1 MSKLTLMNYQEIS
14 KCLAQCD
21 EHINEG
27 GGKITS
33 VVLAGFNLPD
43 NIKNFIKQ
51 DYKTV
56 KKIVDFY
63 YQDFSIKSAGRSN
76 TNIDFITNKTNNKK
90 TKIIEFNNEIFCWL
104 KSINFFDNNQKIS
117 QQDKSVFIYDLTWC
131 RKNQKISIE
140 KSIEN
145 NFISGIDLQCTGAG
159 KTYIILSKAH
169 YFSQINNQNVLLFCE
184 RKYILENEF
193 SPNKEIDKRIFD
205 KSKTNII
212 NLVTDSDKK
221 FYKNIKGNNNL
232 IIVNRAFLSSNNRY
246 QKITKDLNIG
256 LILVDECQSS
266 TAQKTFEI
274 LEYLKSLNTKL
285 IGFSASPIVKKR
297 FGNYSLLYGLNGQIN
312 YLSNYSIFNAII
324 DDPPVCLP
332 FKINLYDLKDKNP
345 NFLLELINDYLPI
358 LPYKKIIVWFRKTE
372 DCDIY
377 FKKFNGK
384 LKDIKVF
391 ISHNKI
397 GSTNDSEFINME
409 KNCIMLCVNRFREG
423 TNMNTLDLGIMLDA
437 DIERGEIPTIQMCG
451 RLLRFDKNQFKK
463 YGLVVDFSSK
473 SQIIEKII
481 KYYCDILNSDIDE
494 NLITYIKNNIIVNK
508 KDKQLI
514 FNLNK
519 TKNIIIQFKTLEINW
534 DTIKNEAIQWIEN
547 LFAFNIYLVPISN
560 NVIIN
565 NNFKKTVCNKVQ
577 VRNTKTFVWGC
588 KEDLNKNIKTN
599 DVVMFHNNI
608 NEEIKFY
615 RVSETFVDSTV
626 GELLWN
632 DSLYSRIFTLNY
644 INQNKI
650 SRKNLFEMIGY
661 KENYVPRTT
670 TQIKSLSKNNLNT
683 FKNWLNSNIQPDY
696 YSDDSENCLILESNI
711 NTELESDT
719 ESNDETE
726 EIEIKG
732 KTYILEGAKVYE
744 KTKKCTKG
752 EQYGALNAKAL
763 TTALRTYANG
773 KVKKLPAPKEI
784 EV

>member
-1 MSKLTLMNYQEIS
+1 MS
-14 KCLAQCD
+14 
-21 EHINEG
+21 
-27 GGKITS
+27 
-33 VVLAGFNLPD
+33 
-43 NIKNFIKQ
+43 
-51 DYKTV
+51 
-56 KKIVDFY
+56 
-63 YQDFSIKSAGRSN
+63 
-76 TNIDFITNKTNNKK
+76 
-90 TKIIEFNNEIFCWL
+90 L
-104 KSINFFDNNQKIS
+104 K
-117 QQDKSVFIYDLTWC
+117 
-131 RKNQKISIE
+131 
-140 KSIEN
+140 N
-145 NFISGIDLQCTGAG
+145 NFTSGIDLQCTGAG

-205 KSKTNII
+205 NLKTNII
-212 NLVTDSDKK
+212 NLVTDPDKK

-246 QKITKDLNIG
+246 KKITKKLNIG
-256 LILVDECQSS
+256 LVLVDECQSS
-266 TAQKTFEI
+266 AAQKTFEI

-297 FGNYSLLYGLNGQIN
+297 FGNYSVLYGTNGQIN

-324 DDPPVCLP
+324 DDPAVCLP

-345 NFLLELINDYLPI
+345 NFLLELINDYLPV

-384 LKDIKVF
+384 LKNIKVF

-463 YGLVVDFSSK
+463 YGLIIDFSSK

-494 NLITYIKNNIIVNK
+494 NLIMYIKNNIIVNK

-514 FNLNK
+514 FNLNE

-534 DTIKNEAIQWIEN
+534 DTIKNEALQWIEN

-560 NVIIN
+560 NVTIN
-565 NNFKKTVCNKVQ
+565 NNFNKTVCNKVQ

-599 DVVMFHNNI
+599 YVFMFHNNI
-608 NEEIKFY
+608 I
-615 RVSETFVDSTV
+615 
-626 GELLWN
+626 
-632 DSLYSRIFTLNY
+632 
-644 INQNKI
+644 
-650 SRKNLFEMIGY
+650 
-661 KENYVPRTT
+661 
-670 TQIKSLSKNNLNT
+670 
-683 FKNWLNSNIQPDY
+683 
-696 YSDDSENCLILESNI
+696 
-711 NTELESDT
+711 
-719 ESNDETE
+719 
-726 EIEIKG
+726 
-732 KTYILEGAKVYE
+732 
-744 KTKKCTKG
+744 
-752 EQYGALNAKAL
+752 
-763 TTALRTYANG
+763 
-773 KVKKLPAPKEI
+773 
-784 EV
+784 